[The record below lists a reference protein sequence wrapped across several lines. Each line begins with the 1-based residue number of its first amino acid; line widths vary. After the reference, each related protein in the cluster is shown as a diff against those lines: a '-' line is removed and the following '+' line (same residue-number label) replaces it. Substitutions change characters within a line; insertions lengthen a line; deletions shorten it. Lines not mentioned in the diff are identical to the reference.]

1 MFYATGVDWA
11 SRDCVVIGVDL
22 SLQNR
27 LEVLRNPMSIM
38 EGVVVVSADI
48 EQDVELTLAVNNA
61 NIPDLKAI
69 FLVLLWERAHRLWHS
84 QRISIVSVL

>member
-48 EQDVELTLAVNNA
+48 EQDM
-61 NIPDLKAI
+61 
-69 FLVLLWERAHRLWHS
+69 H
-84 QRISIVSVL
+84 